1 MEKTASTIEFVQVIE
16 KGCGID
22 VHKNLLVA
30 TVRGTGLKEETRN
43 YEMKENF
50 DKCLKMLLAHEGGFV
65 NHPKDPGGITNLGVT
80 KKVYDE
86 WTGRESTEQEMRDLT
101 PEDVAPIYKKNYWDR
116 VKGDSLPSGLDWAC
130 FDWAVNSGSGRPAK
144 AVQRA
149 VGATA
154 DGAIGPATLG
164 LIMEKDPKF
173 IIEYVH
179 DVRQDFYKSLK
190 TFETFGRGW
199 TRRNK
204 ETLHQALE
212 ML

>member
-1 MEKTASTIEFVQVIE
+1 
-16 KGCGID
+16 
-22 VHKNLLVA
+22 
-30 TVRGTGLKEETRN
+30 
-43 YEMKENF
+43 MKENF
-50 DKCLKMLLAHEGGFV
+50 DKCLEMLLSHEGGFV
-65 NHPKDPGGITNLGVT
+65 NHPEDPGGITNLGVT

-86 WTGRESTEQEMRDLT
+86 WTGSESTEQEMRDLT
-101 PEDVAPIYKKNYWDR
+101 PDDVAPIYKKNYWDR

-149 VGATA
+149 VGATQ
-154 DGAIGPATLG
+154 DGAIGPQTLG
-164 LIMEKDPKF
+164 LIMEKDPEE
-173 IIEYVH
+173 IINYVYG
-179 DVRQDFYKSLK
+179 VRQDFYKGLK

-212 ML
+212 MI

>member
-1 MEKTASTIEFVQVIE
+1 
-16 KGCGID
+16 
-22 VHKNLLVA
+22 
-30 TVRGTGLKEETRN
+30 
-43 YEMKENF
+43 MKENF
-50 DKCLKMLLAHEGGFV
+50 DKCLEMLLSHEGGFV
-65 NHPKDPGGITNLGVT
+65 NHPEDPGGITNLGVT

-130 FDWAVNSGSGRPAK
+130 FDWCVNSGSGRPAK

-149 VGATA
+149 VGATQ
-154 DGAIGPATLG
+154 DGAIGPQTLG
-164 LIMEKDPKF
+164 LIMEKDPEE
-173 IIEYVH
+173 IINYVYG
-179 DVRQDFYKSLK
+179 VRQDFYKSLK

-212 ML
+212 MI

>member
-1 MEKTASTIEFVQVIE
+1 MAS
-16 KGCGID
+16 
-22 VHKNLLVA
+22 
-30 TVRGTGLKEETRN
+30 
-43 YEMKENF
+43 ENF
-50 DKCLKMLLAHEGGFV
+50 KKCLDMLLAHEGGFV
-65 NHPKDPGGITNLGVT
+65 NHPKDPGGMTNLGVT

-86 WTGRESTEQEMRDLT
+86 WIGRESTEQEMRDLT
-101 PEDVAPIYKKNYWDR
+101 PDDVGPIYKKNYWDR
-116 VKGDSLPSGLDWAC
+116 VKGDLLVSGLDWAC

-149 VGATA
+149 VGATQ
-154 DGAIGPATLG
+154 DGAIGPATLS
-164 LIMEKDPKF
+164 LVMEKDPKF

-212 ML
+212 MI

>member
-1 MEKTASTIEFVQVIE
+1 
-16 KGCGID
+16 
-22 VHKNLLVA
+22 
-30 TVRGTGLKEETRN
+30 
-43 YEMKENF
+43 MKENF
-50 DKCLKMLLAHEGGFV
+50 DKCLKMLLSHEGGFV

-164 LIMEKDPKF
+164 LVMEKDPKF

>member
-1 MEKTASTIEFVQVIE
+1 
-16 KGCGID
+16 
-22 VHKNLLVA
+22 
-30 TVRGTGLKEETRN
+30 
-43 YEMKENF
+43 MKENF
-50 DKCLKMLLAHEGGFV
+50 DKCLEMLLSHEGGFV
-65 NHPKDPGGITNLGVT
+65 NHPEDPGGITNLGVT

-101 PEDVAPIYKKNYWDR
+101 PDDVAPIYKKNYWDR

-149 VGATA
+149 VGATQ
-154 DGAIGPATLG
+154 DGAIGPQTLG
-164 LIMEKDPKF
+164 LIMEKDPEE
-173 IIEYVH
+173 IINYVYG
-179 DVRQDFYKSLK
+179 VRQDLYKSLK

-212 ML
+212 MI